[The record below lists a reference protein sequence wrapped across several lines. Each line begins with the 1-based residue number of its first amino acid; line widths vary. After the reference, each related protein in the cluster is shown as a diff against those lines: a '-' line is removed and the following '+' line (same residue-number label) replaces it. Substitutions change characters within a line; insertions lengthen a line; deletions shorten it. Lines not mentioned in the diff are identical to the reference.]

1 MTWGS
6 EAPATP
12 QEPRAPGAQQQPTAF
27 PPPGPV
33 PGGPV
38 PPQGV
43 PPYPPPPDAW
53 AGPPPP
59 PGATYPVAPP
69 EPMWMPPPAYPL
81 APDAYPVNISYD
93 RAAGISRLWGIPLI
107 GQTIRLI
114 LLIPHFIVFMLI
126 GLVVAV
132 QLLVSWIPVLILGRY
147 PGWGYR
153 WTGGFLAYGQRIN
166 AYAYLLAAPY
176 PPFAL
181 EPDLYPIAVRYDEG
195 VRINRLWGIPIVGYL
210 VRTIVLI
217 PHFIVLTLLAI
228 LAGFLMLFVW
238 APVLIFGRQADLM
251 YTIIGGFFRWSLRVG
266 AYWLLMVDRYPPFSL
281 GEDDPRL

>member
-12 QEPRAPGAQQQPTAF
+12 QEPRAPGAQQPPTAF
-27 PPPGPV
+27 PSPGPV
-33 PGGPV
+33 PGGPI

-43 PPYPPPPDAW
+43 PPYPPPPAPW

-93 RAAGISRLWGIPLI
+93 RETGINRLWGIPLV
-107 GQTIRLI
+107 GQTVRLI

-126 GLVVAV
+126 GVVAGI
-132 QLLVSWIPVLILGRY
+132 QLLVSWVPVLILGRY

-166 AYAYLLAAPY
+166 AYANLLAAPY

-181 EPDLYPIAVRYDEG
+181 APDLYPIAVRYDEG
-195 VRINRLWGIPIVGYL
+195 VRINRLWGIPLVGYL
-210 VRTIVLI
+210 VRAIVLI
-217 PHFIVLTLLAI
+217 PHLIVLTLLAI
-228 LAGFLMLFVW
+228 LAGFLMLFAW

-251 YTIIGGFFRWSLRVG
+251 YTIIGGFFRWSLRVS